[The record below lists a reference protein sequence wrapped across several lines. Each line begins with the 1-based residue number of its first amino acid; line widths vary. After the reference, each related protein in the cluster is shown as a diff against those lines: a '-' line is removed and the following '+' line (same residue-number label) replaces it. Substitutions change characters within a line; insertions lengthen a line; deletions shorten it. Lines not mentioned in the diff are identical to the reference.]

1 MTSRDPATC
10 RRALQEIKEIA
21 AVASLQDSQMSDQE
35 ALQTIAAIAD
45 WVAEEGAA
53 ERADCGDVIRQLNT
67 LTGSADLG
75 SLHDR
80 EAVDLFDQV
89 LATLTRPAGRQAH
102 APEA

>member
-1 MTSRDPATC
+1 MNSRDPATC

-21 AVASLQDSQMSDQE
+21 AVATLQVSQMSDQE

-53 ERADCGDVIRQLNT
+53 ERADCGNVIRQLNT

-75 SLHDR
+75 SLDDR
-80 EAVDLFDQV
+80 EALGLFDQV
-89 LATLTRPAGRQAH
+89 LATLSRPVDRLAH
-102 APEA
+102 ASEA